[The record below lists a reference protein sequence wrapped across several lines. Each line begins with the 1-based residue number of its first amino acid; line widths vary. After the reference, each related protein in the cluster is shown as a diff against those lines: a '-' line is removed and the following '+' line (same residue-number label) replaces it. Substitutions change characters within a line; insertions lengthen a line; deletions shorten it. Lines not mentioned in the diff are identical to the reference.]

1 MISHEAAFGL
11 SEATIRLSYSFSLGP
26 ITWSIEPGD
35 RWLVLGENGAG
46 KSAMLS
52 ALSGMGDCVSGD
64 RAVPSQCAVVSSGF
78 QNALI
83 EEEIALEQGDLSGQV
98 VDGTKAA
105 SILHQIDQDAAR
117 LDQLVD
123 GLNLGG
129 VLDKAFRSLSTGET
143 RKLLLAR
150 ALASTAD
157 TLILDEPFQ
166 GLDAESLAWMMDHF
180 DSLLGDRTLILATN
194 KPENLPCDVNQLMF
208 MARGQVEEI
217 SAVDN
222 EEGAEWLAHVK
233 RLSGQPVA
241 IPIWSSGT
249 KYRCRR
255 WLS

>member
-1 MISHEAAFGL
+1 MINHEAAFGL

-105 SILHQIDQDAAR
+105 SILHQIEQDARVSISWWTGSIWVVCSIKRSAPFPRAR
-117 LDQLVD
+117 
-123 GLNLGG
+123 
-129 VLDKAFRSLSTGET
+129 
-143 RKLLLAR
+143 
-150 ALASTAD
+150 
-157 TLILDEPFQ
+157 
-166 GLDAESLAWMMDHF
+166 H
-180 DSLLGDRTLILATN
+180 
-194 KPENLPCDVNQLMF
+194 ENYCSPG
-208 MARGQVEEI
+208 R
-217 SAVDN
+217 
-222 EEGAEWLAHVK
+222 W
-233 RLSGQPVA
+233 RPQP
-241 IPIWSSGT
+241 T
-249 KYRCRR
+249 H
-255 WLS
+255 